1 MSTLAVESELKHDVV
16 VVGGGPA
23 GVCAAIASARGGG
36 DTVLIEQHGFLGGVA
51 TLAMFQPWRG
61 FHSLGKQIV
70 EGIGNEIVKE
80 LESRGGSL
88 GHLVDPTGV
97 SFTVTPFDP
106 EILKDVLQTLLEKE
120 NVKVL
125 FHSQF
130 AKADITGKSINSI
143 LVRRKEGDISVS
155 GNTYIDATGNGRVAM
170 NAGANHIKHESNA
183 SYPFC
188 MSKVNERA
196 LIDFAQNNPHEFSGT
211 TSAIRNGFLSLKGF
225 SSLTKK
231 WLEESPMLAR
241 GDSLQIDGTMRNA
254 EVIVSMISLPNVDAT
269 DEGSLTRA
277 KMRCRQLAPKAALFL
292 ANNCPGFVDS
302 RIHAT
307 PQQIGFH
314 ATIQVCGTITISD
327 SDVMS
332 GKTFDDSIATCV
344 MPGRPGSIFQVPRRA
359 LFTPDV
365 ENLLVT
371 GRAIFPP
378 TALFATNSQP
388 ASMQL
393 GEAAGRIASEI
404 KTTLQNNK

>member
-1 MSTLAVESELKHDVV
+1 MSMLAVDSEYKHDVV

-23 GVCAAIASARGGG
+23 GVCAAIASARGGA
-36 DTVLIEQHGFLGGVA
+36 DTVLIEQHGFLGGMA
-51 TLAMFQPWRG
+51 TQSMFQPWRG
-61 FHSLGKQIV
+61 FHSPGKQIA
-70 EGIGNEIVKE
+70 EGLGNEIVQQLVSE
-80 LESRGGSL
+80 GGSL

-97 SFTVTPFDP
+97 SFTVTPFDA
-106 EILKDVLQTLLEKE
+106 EMLKDVLQTMLEKE
-120 NVKVL
+120 HVKVF

-130 AKADITGKSINSI
+130 AKAVTAAQIINSI
-143 LVRRKEGDISVS
+143 LVRRKEGNVS
-155 GNTYIDATGNGRVAM
+155 LFANTYIDATGNGRVAVS
-170 NAGANHIKHESNA
+170 AGGRHITHESNA

-188 MSKVNERA
+188 MKKVNERA
-196 LIDFAQNNPHEFSGT
+196 LIDFAQKNPHEFSGS
-211 TSAIRNGFLSLKGF
+211 TSAIRNGFFSLKGF
-225 SSLTKK
+225 SSLTKQ

-241 GDSLQIDGTMRNA
+241 GDSLQIDGTMRTG

-277 KMRCRQLAPKAALFL
+277 EMRCRQLAPKAALFL
-292 ANNCPGFVDS
+292 ANNCPGFMDS

-307 PQQIGFH
+307 PQNIGFH

-332 GKTFDDSIATCV
+332 GKTFDDSIATCA
-344 MPGRPGSIFQVPRRA
+344 MPGRPGSTFQVPQRA

-365 ENLLVT
+365 KNLLVT
-371 GRAIFPP
+371 GRTILPP
-378 TALFATNSQP
+378 TALFATNSQA

-404 KTTLQNNK
+404 STIMQNKN

>member
-1 MSTLAVESELKHDVV
+1 MLAVDIESKYDVAV
-16 VVGGGPA
+16 IGGGPA
-23 GVCAAIASARGGG
+23 GVCAAIASARGGA
-36 DTVLIEQHGFLGGVA
+36 DTLLIEQHGFLGGMA

-70 EGIGNEIVKE
+70 EGIGNEIVQQ

-97 SFTVTPFDP
+97 SFTVTPFDA
-106 EILKDVLQTLLEKE
+106 EMLKDVLQTMLERE
-120 NVKVL
+120 HVKVL
-125 FHSQF
+125 FDSRF
-130 AKADITGKSINSI
+130 VKAETTGKIIDSI
-143 LVRRKEGDISVS
+143 LVRQKKGNVS
-155 GNTYIDATGNGRVAM
+155 LTASTFIDATGNGRVAV
-170 NAGANHIKHESNA
+170 NAGAKHIKHESNA

-188 MSKVNERA
+188 MKKVNERA
-196 LIDFAQNNPHEFSGT
+196 LIDFAQKNPHEFSGT

-241 GDSLQIDGTMRNA
+241 GDSLQIDGTMRNG

-277 KMRCRQLAPKAALFL
+277 EMRCRQLAPKAALFL

-314 ATIQVCGTITISD
+314 ATIQVHGAVTISD

-332 GKTFDDSIATCV
+332 GKTFDDSVATCA
-344 MPGRPGSIFQVPRRA
+344 MPGRPGSTFQVPRRA

-365 ENLLVT
+365 ENLLIT

-378 TALFATNSQP
+378 TALFATNAQA

-393 GEAAGRIASEI
+393 GEAVGRIASEK
-404 KTTLQNNK
+404 KTTLHHKN

>member
-1 MSTLAVESELKHDVV
+1 MSVLAVDSELKHDVV

-23 GVCAAIASARGGG
+23 GVCAAIASARGGA
-36 DTVLIEQHGFLGGVA
+36 DTVLIEQHGFLGGMA

-70 EGIGNEIVKE
+70 EGIGNEIVQE
-80 LESRGGSL
+80 LVSRGGSL

-97 SFTVTPFDP
+97 SFTVTPFDA
-106 EILKDVLQTLLEKE
+106 EMLKDVLQMMLERDH
-120 NVKVL
+120 VKVL

-130 AKADITGKSINSI
+130 AKAETAGKIINSI
-143 LVRRKEGDISVS
+143 LVRRKEGNVS
-155 GNTYIDATGNGRVAM
+155 LSANTYIDATGNGRVAV
-170 NAGANHIKHESNA
+170 NAGAEHIKHESNA
-183 SYPFC
+183 SYPFS
-188 MSKVNERA
+188 MKKVNERA

-241 GDSLQIDGTMRNA
+241 SDSLQIDGTMRNG
-254 EVIVSMISLPNVDAT
+254 EVIVSMISLPNVNAT

-277 KMRCRQLAPKAALFL
+277 GMRCRQLAPKAALFL

-302 RIHAT
+302 QIHAT

-332 GKTFDDSIATCV
+332 GKTFDDSIATCA
-344 MPGRPGSIFQVPRRA
+344 MPGRPGSTFQVPRRA

-365 ENLLVT
+365 KNLLVT
-371 GRAIFPP
+371 GRAILPP
-378 TALFATNSQP
+378 TSLFATNSQA

-393 GEAAGRIASEI
+393 GDAAGRIASEI
-404 KTTLQNNK
+404 KATLQNKN